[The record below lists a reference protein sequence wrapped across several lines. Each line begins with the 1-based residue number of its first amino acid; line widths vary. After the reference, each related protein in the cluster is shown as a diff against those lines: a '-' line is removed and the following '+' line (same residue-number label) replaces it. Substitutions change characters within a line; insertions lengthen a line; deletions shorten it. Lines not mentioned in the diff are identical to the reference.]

1 MITKNPAA
9 RCLKRLALVAL
20 VSVPLLAVLASL
32 RPNESRVKAAIADHR
47 PAVEISSALRRVAA
61 EDRQSI
67 WASPEM
73 AAFFGGLA
81 LEERHS
87 FLASVALPWEKQ
99 FRQATGTWD
108 AHWRRRVVT
117 RAAEACEFFGTLDAE
132 AVAWFLSS
140 ATLQKA
146 GAEGYGFLLE
156 ESDPAMRLR
165 FQALLEQMQLF
176 SQSAR

>member
-1 MITKNPAA
+1 M
-9 RCLKRLALVAL
+9 
-20 VSVPLLAVLASL
+20 
-32 RPNESRVKAAIADHR
+32 
-47 PAVEISSALRRVAA
+47 
-61 EDRQSI
+61 
-67 WASPEM
+67 
-73 AAFFGGLA
+73 
-81 LEERHS
+81 
-87 FLASVALPWEKQ
+87 
-99 FRQATGTWD
+99 
-108 AHWRRRVVT
+108 

-140 ATLQKA
+140 ATLQRA